1 MQFRS
6 FLTTIAVIS
15 TLTLSTVSLA
25 QLSGGRNKDLE
36 VGSAAPP
43 MTVEWAKGSYDAT
56 SDAPY
61 IVEFW
66 ATWCAPCIRS
76 IPHLTH
82 LQKEYGFE
90 GLQVIGISVDANT
103 ELVKPFVQKQGRKM
117 DYIVGIDTNKKSER
131 VWLDKIN
138 LKGIPVVFIV
148 DHNGVIQFIGR
159 PTSDR
164 FEKILKKVMTGRYD
178 QKKQWEAKDS
188 IDAAKIRRESSSWP
202 EAVRAYENAIAID
215 QIVFAELYLDLFEMY
230 LVDMKEPD
238 RAYALAQTVITDR
251 GSEDPEL
258 LTWFAKKIASDPGIS
273 KADRRMDVAMLAAT
287 SALSFTERKDDPKYL
302 ATIATVHFCK
312 NEIDKAID
320 WQRKAYHA
328 AQTNKKQSFKITL
341 DRYRTQKSQAS
352 VDQ

>member
-6 FLTTIAVIS
+6 FLTTIAVLS

-25 QLSGGRNKDLE
+25 QLSGGRNKDLK

-43 MTVEWAKGSYDAT
+43 MTVEWAKGNYDAT

-82 LQKEYGFE
+82 LQKEYEFE

-138 LKGIPVVFIV
+138 MKGIPVVFIV

-164 FEKILKKVMTGRYD
+164 FEKILKKVMAGRYNP
-178 QKKQWEAKDS
+178 KKQMEAKDS
-188 IDAAKIRRESSSWP
+188 IKAAELRRESSSWR
-202 EAVRAYENAIAID
+202 EATKAYENAIAID
-215 QIVFAELYLDLFEMY
+215 QIVFAELYLELFDMY
-230 LVDMKEPD
+230 LLDMKEPD

-258 LTWFAKKIASDPGIS
+258 LAWFAIKIASDQDIS
-273 KADRRMDVAMLAAT
+273 DADRRMDVAMLAAT
-287 SALSFTERKDDPKYL
+287 SAHSFTERKDDPKYL
-302 ATIATVHFCK
+302 ETIATVHFYN
-312 NEIDKAID
+312 NEIDDAID